1 MWFMLPTQSLKYP
14 ILKRSVPGQF
24 LEYDPLKRRVMV
36 EMFGKESSERSIPV
50 RSLSELM
57 EHLVHKVLILRASCH
72 QLLPQG
78 LISQDPIHHR
88 RIRRHRMGTGR
99 EHYSQRESQ
108 PSCQPPHGVLL
119 LQSSFMK
126 RLYDPVTGPCRAA
139 ASLGVLVPK
148 YQLHPLLRLF

>member
-1 MWFMLPTQSLKYP
+1 MRFLLPTQSLKYP
-14 ILKRSVPGQF
+14 ILKRSVRGQF
-24 LEYDPLKRRVMV
+24 LEYDPFKRRVMV

-57 EHLVHKVLILRASCH
+57 EHFMYKVLILRDPYHKLFS
-72 QLLPQG
+72 QG

-88 RIRRHRMGTGR
+88 RLRRHRMGTGR
-99 EHYSQRESQ
+99 EHYSQRESPQ
-108 PSCQPPHGVLL
+108 SCQPPHGVLL

-126 RLYDPVTGPCRAA
+126 RLCDPVTGPYRAA
-139 ASLGVLVPK
+139 ASLGVLVPT